1 MQQEGQKSAATLEA
15 EAAAW
20 AARLDAAGG
29 EDLPLAQR
37 AQFEAWLDE
46 HPRHSGALLRAQALL
61 HLATAA
67 APAAQETPPLRR
79 WRLAAGALGLL
90 AASLVAWLAID
101 PGAQTYATTQGELRR
116 LALADG
122 SALTLDA
129 ASKLRVDLD
138 EDTRKVSLSQGRALF
153 RVAHNAARPF
163 SVQAGDVTITDIG
176 TVFSVSTQG
185 DTVNVLVSEGEVEVR
200 RGGVLL
206 RLTAGQGVR
215 LGKDG
220 APVRM
225 GLAAPALERALA
237 WTSGRIELDGETLE
251 SALAEFN
258 QHNRASIRLANP
270 ALGREKFYGAFRLD
284 DPEGFARAAAL
295 GLNAPMRAEDGGWVI
310 GAK

>member
-1 MQQEGQKSAATLEA
+1 M
-15 EAAAW
+15 
-20 AARLDAAGG
+20 
-29 EDLPLAQR
+29 AQR

-46 HPRHSGALLRAQALL
+46 HPRHSGALLRAQAVL

-67 APAAQETPPLRR
+67 APAAQETSPLRR

-237 WTSGRIELDGETLE
+237 WTSGRIDLDGETLA

-258 QHNRASIRLANP
+258 QHNRVSIRLANP

-295 GLNAPMRAEDGGWVI
+295 GLNVQMRAEEGGWVI

>member
-1 MQQEGQKSAATLEA
+1 M
-15 EAAAW
+15 
-20 AARLDAAGG
+20 
-29 EDLPLAQR
+29 AQR

-46 HPRHSGALLRAQALL
+46 HPRHSGAFLRAQALL

-67 APAAQETPPLRR
+67 APAAQETPRPLRR

-90 AASLVAWLAID
+90 AASLAAWVAID
-101 PGAQTYATTQGELRR
+101 PGAQTYTTTQGELRR

-138 EDTRKVSLSQGRALF
+138 EDARKVRLSQGRALF

-163 SVQAGDVTITDIG
+163 RVQAGLVTITDIG
-176 TVFSVSTQG
+176 TVFSVTTQG

-200 RGGVLL
+200 RGAVVL

-251 SALAEFN
+251 SALGEFN
-258 QHNRASIRLANP
+258 RHNRATIRLAHP

>member
-1 MQQEGQKSAATLEA
+1 ML
-15 EAAAW
+15 
-20 AARLDAAGG
+20 RGG

-46 HPRHSGALLRAQALL
+46 HPRHSGALLRAQAVL

-185 DTVNVLVSEGEVEVR
+185 DTVHVLVSEGEVEVR
-200 RGGVLL
+200 RGAVVL
-206 RLTAGQGVR
+206 RLTAGQGVM

-237 WTSGRIELDGETLE
+237 WTSGRIDLDGETLA

-295 GLNAPMRAEDGGWVI
+295 GLNAPMHAEEGGWVI

>member
-1 MQQEGQKSAATLEA
+1 LPQEGQKSAAVLEA

-20 AARLDAAGG
+20 AARLDAAGA

-37 AQFEAWLDE
+37 AQFEAWLGE
-46 HPRHSGALLRAQALL
+46 HPRHGGALLRAQAVL

-67 APAAQETPPLRR
+67 APAVQEAPPLRR

-90 AASLVAWLAID
+90 AASLVAWLAMD

-129 ASKLRVDLD
+129 ASRLRVDFD
-138 EDTRKVSLSQGRALF
+138 RGERKVSLSQGRALF

-163 SVQAGDVTITDIG
+163 QVQAGDVIITDIG
-176 TVFSVSTQG
+176 TVFSVSAQG

-200 RGGVLL
+200 RGIFAL
-206 RLTAGQGVR
+206 RLTAGQEVR

-220 APVRM
+220 APVRL
-225 GLAAPALERALA
+225 GLAAPAMERALA

-251 SALAEFN
+251 NALAEFN
-258 QHNRASIRLANP
+258 QHNRATIRLANP
-270 ALGREKFYGAFRLD
+270 ALGREKLYGAFRLD

-295 GLNAPMRAEDGGWVI
+295 SLNAPMRAEEGGWVI
-310 GAK
+310 GGK